1 MFAKLMTGA
10 LYTTLI
16 GGAMLFHEGAIKVD
30 VQEKRE
36 GGDHVF
42 VIAPATI
49 LTWGVNLVPQDKLPR
64 LPRQAREALPA
75 IQAGAAELERLPD
88 FILVDVQER
97 DEHVKV
103 QKIGG
108 NLVVDVDSPRETV
121 HVSVPLRA
129 ARKAI
134 EDFVA
139 RAPQGDSFDHSH
151 GKAQRA
157 DW

>member
-1 MFAKLMTGA
+1 MLTKVLTGV
-10 LYTTLI
+10 LYTGLI
-16 GGAMLFHEGAIKVD
+16 GGAVLFHEGAIKVD

-42 VIAPATI
+42 VVAPATI
-49 LTWGVNLVPQDKLPR
+49 MTWGVNLIPQDKLPR
-64 LPRQAREALPA
+64 LPREAREALPA
-75 IQAGAAELERLPD
+75 IEAAAAELERLPD
-88 FILVDVQER
+88 FILVEVQER
-97 DEHVKV
+97 DEHVKI

-139 RAPQGDSFDHSH
+139 RAPQSDRDHEHFKKHH
-151 GKAQRA
+151 GEE
-157 DW
+157 